1 MKKAL
6 VFAAASEAAT
16 GMALVIVPSLVGRLL
31 LGEELTSIAIA
42 VERMT
47 GIALI
52 ALRVACWPARRDAQ
66 SRALLQFYGH
76 YCDTLKVECL
86 IGSGS

>member
-1 MKKAL
+1 
-6 VFAAASEAAT
+6 
-16 GMALVIVPSLVGRLL
+16 LVIVPSLVGRLL

-42 VERMT
+42 VERVT

-52 ALRVACWPARRDAQ
+52 SLGVACWPARRDAQ

-86 IGSGS
+86 IGSGG